1 MIKRFPLPDL
11 LKGFAVFLIV
21 PVHILETFI
30 DYPGRESLFGK
41 ILLVLGGPV
50 AVPIFMMIMGYFVA
64 LSKKGTLQNIFRG
77 GLIFMIGILLNIGL
91 NFHLLLKIKF
101 GGLRFDPLQAIF
113 GVDIFYLAGLSIII
127 LALLKTIKTG
137 RQWIVLSLILF
148 VSVTTS
154 YFNEILMVT
163 DRNYLLPFIGGGYSW
178 SYFPLFPWL
187 TYPLVGFL
195 FQEKESWIREFLER
209 NKTATIAFL
218 LAVLVPV
225 VFFHQFGFEVAI
237 DLPQYYH
244 HEFWFI
250 LWTLGVDILWV
261 SMAWFVVHQFNE
273 FPAFVFLRWL
283 GSNITVFYIVQ
294 WLIIGNIATAIYQT
308 QDLSRFGYWFGTI
321 FLATIGITFLFGKV
335 KTLHNKNI
343 YINDLLKSKL
353 GLLQHRHQYPAK

>member
-1 MIKRFPLPDL
+1 MRRFPLPDL

-50 AVPIFMMIMGYFVA
+50 AVPIFMMVMGYFVA
-64 LSKKGTLQNIFRG
+64 LSKRTTVQNIFRG
-77 GLIFMIGILLNIGL
+77 GLIFMMGILLNVGL

-127 LALLKTIKTG
+127 LAILKTIKSG
-137 RQWIVLSLILF
+137 QQWIVFGMIFF
-148 VSVTTS
+148 VSVTTT

-163 DRNYLLPFIGGGYSW
+163 DRNYLLPFIGGEYSW

-187 TYPLVGFL
+187 TYPLIGFL
-195 FQEKESWIREFLER
+195 FQKREAWIKVFIEK
-209 NKTATIAFL
+209 NKIATITIL
-218 LAVLVPV
+218 IAVVVPV
-225 VFFHQFGFEVAI
+225 VLFHQSGIETTI

-261 SMAWFVVHQFNE
+261 SMAWFVVMKFNE

-283 GSNITVFYIVQ
+283 GRNITVFYIVQ

-308 QDLSRFGYWFGTI
+308 QVLSMFGYWFGII
-321 FLATIGITFLFGKV
+321 FLATIGITLMYEKIKLLNI
-335 KTLHNKNI
+335 KTLIKI
-343 YINDLLKSKL
+343 
-353 GLLQHRHQYPAK
+353 